1 MGTEANAHA
10 LDARASIS
18 SSSLSS
24 LVVEEWEGVMPAG
37 GTLPL
42 LVAAESSLAI
52 GVRGSA
58 EAFAI
63 GYPPMIYGCYGC
75 NALAAIG
82 WAGMALFSLNGH
94 RGDRQLLR
102 GLTKK
107 LKKIPFILVEQ
118 HRTSICHGI
127 TRTGS

>member
-18 SSSLSS
+18 SSSSSSS
-24 LVVEEWEGVMPAG
+24 LVVEERKGVMPAG

-58 EAFAI
+58 EA
-63 GYPPMIYGCYGC
+63 YVLLQ
-75 NALAAIG
+75 LAA
-82 WAGMALFSLNGH
+82 
-94 RGDRQLLR
+94 LL
-102 GLTKK
+102 
-107 LKKIPFILVEQ
+107 
-118 HRTSICHGI
+118 
-127 TRTGS
+127 